1 MKRFFVVLSVFA
13 LALTWTASAQNV
25 YGEMK
30 LVYDQGYVFAES
42 SMPDGGTAWF
52 AVDLAVNV
60 TSVSKAWIGDR
71 AVIQKPQ
78 GRRDASEGK
87 TYFALGGVGFV
98 GDVVGKATLPV
109 LNVGGLVFPQT
120 SVSVLENAPTV
131 AGRSL
136 SGIIGTD
143 LLRRAEIAL
152 FRYGATPTLQLKSKA
167 SPMKQ
172 ALSLPMTV
180 SNGFIVVKGEMQ
192 GKPVDVILDNGSPES
207 YFPVATLRAVG
218 AAAVPNSTRDITDP
232 EGNVLKVRASNVSGI
247 SLGGTEFEAPQFHI
261 AELGVFT
268 RVPGVSSPVL
278 LGNSFFSTVQAVEI
292 NFSEST
298 VRVQK

>member
-1 MKRFFVVLSVFA
+1 MS
-13 LALTWTASAQNV
+13 
-25 YGEMK
+25 
-30 LVYDQGYVFAES
+30 
-42 SMPDGGTAWF
+42 
-52 AVDLAVNV
+52 
-60 TSVSKAWIGDR
+60 
-71 AVIQKPQ
+71 
-78 GRRDASEGK
+78 
-87 TYFALGGVGFV
+87 
-98 GDVVGKATLPV
+98 
-109 LNVGGLVFPQT
+109 
-120 SVSVLENAPTV
+120 
-131 AGRSL
+131 
-136 SGIIGTD
+136 
-143 LLRRAEIAL
+143 
-152 FRYGATPTLQLKSKA
+152 
-167 SPMKQ
+167 
-172 ALSLPMTV
+172 V

-247 SLGGTEFEAPQFHI
+247 TLGGTEFEAPQFHI